1 MDLYYSPG
9 ACSMAPH
16 IALSE
21 LEIQYTLHKLNL
33 REGEQKKPEYLK
45 VNPKGYV
52 PALRLDS
59 GEVLTEAAVMLQY
72 LADQKPEK
80 KLMPAMNTK
89 ERYKAMEWLNF
100 VSSELHKGFGAYFV
114 APRLTPSTAEE
125 MKGVWANRMK
135 ERMNYVADHL
145 SKNQFFM
152 GDTFTVIDIYAFT
165 VLNWHKMI
173 QFDLSPWPSV
183 LGFMERVSARSS
195 VQAALKEE
203 GLLQGQ
209 K

>member
-21 LEIQYTLHKLNL
+21 LEIKYNLSKLNL
-33 REGEQKKPEYLK
+33 KEGEQKKPEYLK

-52 PALRLDS
+52 PALRLDN
-59 GEVLTEAAVMLQY
+59 GEVLTEAPVILQY

-80 KLMPAMNTK
+80 KLIPAMNTK

-100 VSSELHKGFGAYFV
+100 VTTEMHKGFGGYF
-114 APRLTPSTAEE
+114 ALPRLSESTAKEVR
-125 MKGVWANRMK
+125 GFWDGRMK
-135 ERMNYVADHL
+135 ERMNYVSDHL

-152 GDTFTVIDIYAFT
+152 GDTFTVVDIYAFT

-173 QFDLSPWPSV
+173 QFDLSPWPSI
-183 LGFMERVSARSS
+183 LGFMERVGSRPS
-195 VQAALKEE
+195 VQAALQEE
-203 GLLQGQ
+203 GLTGP